1 MTKKVSEMTEHSAA
15 ASGTATVGAPVV
27 IPAPASKSLSH
38 RYLIGA
44 ALADG
49 ESRVRHTLESA
60 DLERTRAILCAAGA
74 AMEPLEEE
82 AAGWRVRGMAGAPR
96 GGHGR
101 PLACDV
107 GESGTTCRLLTAVLA
122 AGEGLFRIFGAG
134 RMHQRPVGELCD
146 SLVRLGAGVTF
157 EGTGGCP
164 PFLLQACG
172 LAPSLADGVVRV
184 GMESSSQYFSGLLL
198 AAPLCPSPLTLELA
212 GRKAVSWPYVGLT
225 LQCLTDFG
233 IRFRVS
239 MRARVSDPWEAL
251 SGTAW
256 RSLHD
261 AAPGCL
267 RVTVWPGAYQPGD
280 YAVEG
285 DWSGASYFLAA
296 GALGTRPVRVEG
308 LRADSLQGD
317 RAMLDILQK
326 MGARV
331 KVEGDAVTVFPS
343 PLHGVEL
350 DMGACPDLVPTVA
363 VLAAFATGST
373 RIRNVAHLRL
383 KESDRIAAPA
393 EELGKAGVMVDA
405 LSDGLLVSGMGG
417 LAGHVRNRPD
427 APHVRED
434 AALSAHN
441 DHRMAMSLALL
452 GLRDPSLDVRGRLD
466 DATVVRKSFPQF
478 WELWSRLA

>member
-1 MTKKVSEMTEHSAA
+1 MTDQSSATAGMDA
-15 ASGTATVGAPVV
+15 AGAPVA

-49 ESRVRHTLESA
+49 ESRVRHTLEST
-60 DLERTRAILCAAGA
+60 DLERTRAILCDAGA
-74 AMEPLEEE
+74 AMEPLD
-82 AAGWRVRGMAGAPR
+82 AGDGVGNGPAGWRVRGMAGAPR

-122 AGEGLFRIFGAG
+122 AGEGLFRIYGSG
-134 RMHQRPVGELCD
+134 RMHERPIGELCD
-146 SLVRLGAGVTF
+146 VLVRLGAGVTW
-157 EGTGGCP
+157 EGTSGCP

-172 LAPSLADGVVRV
+172 LAPSLADGVARV

-198 AAPLCPSPLTLELA
+198 AAPMCPSPLTLELA

-239 MRARVSDPWEAL
+239 MRARVSDPWEMMA
-251 SGTAW
+251 GTAW
-256 RSLHD
+256 RNLRD

-280 YAVEG
+280 YVVEG

-296 GALGTRPVRVEG
+296 GALGKRPVRVEG

-317 RAMLDILQK
+317 RAMLGILQK

-331 KVEGDAVTVFPS
+331 QVEPDAVTVLPS
-343 PLHGVEL
+343 ELHGVEL

-363 VLAAFATGST
+363 VLAAFAKGST
-373 RIRNVAHLRL
+373 RIRNVGHLRL

-405 LSDGLLVSGMGG
+405 LSDGLLVNGMGG
-417 LAGHVRNRPD
+417 LAGHVHNRRD
-427 APHVRED
+427 SPHVPED
-434 AALSAHN
+434 IGLSSHN

-452 GLRDPSLDVRGRLD
+452 GLRDPSLDVHARLD
-466 DATVVRKSFPQF
+466 DTTVVNKSFPRF
-478 WELWSRLA
+478 WDLWSRLA

>member
-1 MTKKVSEMTEHSAA
+1 MTEQTCPNSNIAD
-15 ASGTATVGAPVV
+15 SPIG

-44 ALADG
+44 ALAQG
-49 ESRVRHTLESA
+49 ESQVRHTLESA
-60 DLERTRAILCAAGA
+60 DLERTRTILCEAGA
-74 AMEPLEEE
+74 SMTPL
-82 AAGWRVRGMAGAPR
+82 ADDSAGLASGWLVRGMGGAPR
-96 GGHGR
+96 GGKTE
-101 PLACDV
+101 PLPCDV

-122 AGEGLFRIFGAG
+122 AGQGLFSIFGAG
-134 RMHQRPVGELCD
+134 RMHERPIGELCEV
-146 SLVRLGAGVTF
+146 LVRLGSGISW
-157 EGTGGCP
+157 EGKAGCP
-164 PFLLQACG
+164 PFLLRACG
-172 LAPSLADGVVRV
+172 LAPSLADGVVNV

-198 AAPLCPSPLTLELA
+198 AAPMCPSPLTLELA

-239 MRARVSDPWEAL
+239 MRARPGDPWEAL

-256 RSLHD
+256 RNLHD

-267 RVTVWPGAYQPGD
+267 RVTVWPGVYRSGN
-280 YAVEG
+280 YLVEG

-296 GALGTRPVRVEG
+296 GALGKRAVRVEG

-326 MGARV
+326 MGACV
-331 KVEGDAVTVFPS
+331 KIAPEAVTVFPS
-343 PLHGVEL
+343 ELHGVEL
-350 DMGACPDLVPTVA
+350 DMGSCPDLVPTVA
-363 VLAAFATGST
+363 VLAAYAKGST

-393 EELGKAGVMVDA
+393 EELSKAGVMVDA
-405 LSDGLLVSGMGG
+405 LSDGLLVNGMGG
-417 LAGHVRNRPD
+417 AGHVRNRPNAPQLAGD
-427 APHVRED
+427 AT
-434 AALSAHN
+434 LSAHN

-452 GLRDPSLDVRGRLD
+452 GLRDPGLDVRARLD
-466 DATVVRKSFPQF
+466 DPTVVRKSFPQF
-478 WELWSRLA
+478 WELWGRLA